1 MIKNE
6 VRNNIKV
13 FYYNFYIMT
22 DNIKITEIEK
32 NTEKIQKLIEQIKD
46 ELMKKEKE
54 RNAQIKKLKKI
65 IYDYSHES
73 TSQFTSSYNVGRLK
87 AIVNHLYEI
96 ILKQDER
103 ISELERK

>member
-65 IYDYSHES
+65 IHDYSHEN
-73 TSQFTSSYNVGRLK
+73 TSHFTSSYNVGRLK